1 MKTLFT
7 ITLLV
12 GLIFGL
18 GFVIFPGMMLS
29 INGITDNP
37 AANALTRNSGT
48 ALLGFVVLLW
58 YARKSTNPEVHKT
71 ALATMFGYWLFS
83 SITMIISQISGVFS
97 MAGWGTVALHLG
109 FLIVFGIFV
118 LRIDKA

>member
-7 ITLLV
+7 ITMIV
-12 GLIFGL
+12 GLVFGL
-18 GFVIFPGMMLS
+18 GFVIVPEMMLS
-29 INGITDNP
+29 TYGITDNP

-48 ALLGFVVLLW
+48 ALLGFAVLLW

-71 ALATMFGYWLFS
+71 ALATMFGYWLLS
-83 SITMIISQISGVFS
+83 SITMIISQLSGVFS
-97 MAGWGTVALHLG
+97 TAGWGTVALHLG

-118 LRIDKA
+118 FKD